1 MFFFFLSYI
10 EMKRPC
16 FKSVLWQQQSAVFGT
31 GTDFVEDNFPTDE
44 GGGRWFWD
52 DSSVLHLLCTL
63 FLLLLPQLHL
73 RSWGIRSWSLETPDR

>member
-1 MFFFFLSYI
+1 MRY
-10 EMKRPC
+10 
-16 FKSVLWQQQSAVFGT
+16 FKSVLWQQQSTVFGT
-31 GTDFVEDNFPTDE
+31 GTDFVEDNFPNDE
-44 GGGRWFWD
+44 GGGRWFGD